1 MEVTPV
7 AAEAPPGWTLAS
19 TGALG
24 PAVLLKTVTASSGRS
39 VVVAEFPRNATAFH
53 LHVGGGDPPGASAK
67 APVDADPSI
76 SSTEA
81 PMVVAAFNGA
91 FKIDAGAGG
100 MIVDGVTVSPILP
113 NKAAAVVYDD
123 GSVDV
128 GTWGVSV
135 PAKDRTPVAVRENLQ
150 LLVDNGAI
158 TAAARNSSDAVWGAS
173 VSGAVSA
180 RSSLGVDKDGNVF
193 FAAAMSAV
201 PLDLAEALSGV
212 GVVRGMQLDMNPAWI
227 SLGVADRPGGG
238 LSARVPGQ
246 NLSPGVFTSGW
257 SRDFVAVLAKPNRS
271 CHLVFPTPAGL
282 AAPDPPIQRCAPAS
296 VHGTS

>member
-1 MEVTPV
+1 V
-7 AAEAPPGWTLAS
+7 A
-19 TGALG
+19 
-24 PAVLLKTVTASSGRS
+24 K
-39 VVVAEFPRNATAFH
+39 FPKDTTAFH
-53 LHVGGGDPPGASAK
+53 LHVGGGDPPGASSK

-100 MIVDGVTVSPILP
+100 MIVDGITVSPMLP

-135 PAKDRTPVAVRENLQ
+135 PAKDRAPVAVRENLQ
-150 LLVDNGAI
+150 LLMNDGAI
-158 TAAARNSSDAVWGAS
+158 TDAARSSSEAVWGAS

-180 RSSLGVDKDGNVF
+180 RSGLGVDKDGNVY
-193 FAAAMSAV
+193 FAAAMAAV
-201 PLDLAEALSGV
+201 PLDVAEALAQAGA
-212 GVVRGMQLDMNPAWI
+212 VRGMQLDMNPAWI

-246 NLSPGVFTSGW
+246 NLSPGVFSGGW
-257 SRDFVAVLAKPNRS
+257 SRDFMAVLAKPNRS
-271 CHLVFPTPAGL
+271 CRLVFPTPAGRS
-282 AAPDPPIQRCAPAS
+282 APETPIHRCAPAS
-296 VHGTS
+296 VHGAP